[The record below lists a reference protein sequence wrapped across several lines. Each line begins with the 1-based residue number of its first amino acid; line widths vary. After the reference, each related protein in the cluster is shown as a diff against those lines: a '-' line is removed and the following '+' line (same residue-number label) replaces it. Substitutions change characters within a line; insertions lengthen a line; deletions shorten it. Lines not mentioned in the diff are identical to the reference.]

1 MSELPVIGMLQ
12 RTATETQV
20 THLQRAWLYAVAV
33 AAVAFLVLPTLL
45 VIPISFTAS
54 SFMEFPPRAYSLRW
68 YFAYFG
74 STELMDATRLSLEV
88 AMLTMLTATPCGIAA
103 AYGVFAGQFRYANLL
118 TGIIILPLVV
128 PLILIAIGLF
138 FVFIPLHLN
147 NSILG
152 LVIGH
157 SGLTVPLVFV
167 IVLTRLRQYDLR
179 QEQAARSLGA
189 SRLRAFV
196 TVTIPQIKFSIVAGA
211 LLAFITSF
219 DEAVIAYFVS
229 TGPMSTLTRR
239 IFMSLEY
246 GVEPTIAAI
255 SSCLI
260 LLTVAVVAVTQVMCA
275 ERNKRPP

>member
-1 MSELPVIGMLQ
+1 MAI
-12 RTATETQV
+12 
-20 THLQRAWLYAVAV
+20 VAV
-33 AAVAFLVLPTLL
+33 TFLVLPTLL

-68 YFAYFG
+68 YIAYFG
-74 STELMDATRLSLEV
+74 STELMDATWISLKV
-88 AMLTMLTATPCGIAA
+88 ATLTMLTATPCGIAA
-103 AYGVFAGQFRYANLL
+103 AYGVFAGQLRYANLL
-118 TGIIILPLVV
+118 AGIIILPLVV

-157 SGLTVPLVFV
+157 SGLAMPLAFV
-167 IVLTRLRQYDLR
+167 IVLARLRQYDLR
-179 QEQAARSLGA
+179 QEHAARSLGA
-189 SRLRAFV
+189 SRLRAFI

-219 DEAVIAYFVS
+219 DEAVIAYFIS

-260 LLTVAVVAVTQVMCA
+260 LLTVAVVVATQVMYA
-275 ERNKRPP
+275 ERGKSLP